1 MKRII
6 VAGGKVNRCAH
17 TETRTWVVAS
27 AGGGEES

>member
-17 TETRTWVVAS
+17 TETRTWVAS